1 MDKILQPLQPVLGVT
16 GRFLLGLYFVL
27 PGITKIT
34 GYGGTEQYMLQHG
47 VPLTAALLP
56 LTIILQ
62 IGGGAALI
70 LGWRT
75 RAMALMLAGMTIV
88 INLFMHDF
96 WNVYEGLSQAH
107 ETQNFVKNLAIMAG
121 LLALAASTNAQALSP
136 PAPPPQSVLPTGRI
150 RPRAARRA
158 VRKQ

>member
-1 MDKILQPLQPVLGVT
+1 MDKILLPLQPVLGVT

-34 GYGGTEQYMLQHG
+34 GYGSTEQYMLQHG
-47 VPLTAALLP
+47 LPLTAVLLP

-107 ETQNFVKNLAIMAG
+107 ETQNFVKNLAIMTG
-121 LLALAASTNAQALSP
+121 LLALAAGPSGH
-136 PAPPPQSVLPTGRI
+136 APSLNRRLDQT
-150 RPRAARRA
+150 AA
-158 VRKQ
+158 